1 MGKFTSYQHCFGQR
15 GDPSVM
21 RYWDPEE
28 TKVSCGRTN
37 DLTKEMSEKG
47 TKAQTGPWWR
57 KPLIPAFW
65 GHGADRAL

>member
-1 MGKFTSYQHCFGQR
+1 
-15 GDPSVM
+15 M

-28 TKVSCGRTN
+28 TKASCGRTN